1 MMLSDNAKIVF
12 IGAYTTQPK
21 SSVLSALNYI
31 QESANERDGYGEF
44 FSDKDKEQVRKIC
57 KYVESNQQLITL

>member
-1 MMLSDNAKIVF
+1 MYRGLHHTYSNFKKIT
-12 IGAYTTQPK
+12 IGSILQNLKFTKK
-21 SSVLSALNYI
+21 SAI
-31 QESANERDGYGEF
+31 ERDGYDEF